1 MKNFAFIFARGGSKG
16 LPGKN
21 IKPLLGKTLIEYSID
36 IAKSSAVIDKVFV
49 STDDNEIAEIAAIAG
64 AEVILRPNEL
74 ATDKS
79 PEWLA
84 WRHAIEHVKQLY
96 GEFDNFISLPSTSPL
111 RSLGDVESAILK
123 QVETKADICISVV
136 EASRSPFFNMV
147 KQSENGF
154 FELVNKPESSVE
166 RRQDAP
172 KVYDITTVVY
182 VASPNFVLNNYG
194 LFSGNVTSIE
204 VPKERA
210 VDIDDIYDFL
220 LAETILKKGF
230 NSDS

>member
-21 IKPLLGKTLIEYSID
+21 IKPLLGKPLIEYSID
-36 IAKSSAVIDKVFV
+36 IAKSSTVIDKVFV
-49 STDDNEIAEIAAIAG
+49 STDDNEIAEIAAASG

-84 WRHAIEHVKQLY
+84 WRHAIEHVMQLY

-123 QVETKADICISVV
+123 RVEKNADICISVV

-154 FELVNKPESSVE
+154 FELVNKSDSSVE

-182 VASPNFVLNNYG
+182 AASPNFILNNYG

-220 LAETILKKGF
+220 LAETILKKRI
-230 NSDS
+230 

>member
-21 IKPLLGKTLIEYSID
+21 VKPLLGKPLIEYSID
-36 IAKSSAVIDKVFV
+36 IAMASDAIDKVFV
-49 STDDNEIAEIAAIAG
+49 STDDREIAEIGAALG
-64 AEVILRPNEL
+64 AEIILRPSEL

-84 WRHAIEHVKQLY
+84 WRHAIKHVEQVY
-96 GEFDNFISLPSTSPL
+96 GKFDNFISLPTTSPL
-111 RSLGDVESAILK
+111 RSLEDVESAILK
-123 QVETKADICISVV
+123 RVKENADICISVV
-136 EASRSPFFNMV
+136 EAGRSPFFNMV
-147 KQSENGF
+147 KQSESGF
-154 FELVNKPESSVE
+154 FELVNKSESSVE

-172 KVYDITTVVY
+172 KIYDITTVAY
-182 VASPNFVLNNYG
+182 VASPHFILNNYG

-204 VPKERA
+204 IPKERA

-220 LAETILKKGF
+220 LAEIIMKKG
-230 NSDS
+230 SSHDT

>member
-21 IKPLLGKTLIEYSID
+21 IKPLLGKPLIKYSID
-36 IAKSSAVIDKVFV
+36 IAKSSTSIAKVFV
-49 STDDNEIAEIAAIAG
+49 STDDSEIAKIASASG
-64 AEVILRPNEL
+64 AEVIFRPNEL

-84 WRHAIEHVKQLY
+84 WRHAIEQVKKMY
-96 GEFDNFISLPSTSPL
+96 GEFDNFISLPATSPL
-111 RSLGDVESAILK
+111 RSTYDVEAAILK
-123 QVETKADICISVV
+123 RVETKADICISVV

-147 KQSENGF
+147 KQSIDGF
-154 FELVNKPESSVE
+154 YELVNKPESSVE

-172 KVYDITTVVY
+172 KVFDITTVVY
-182 VASPNFVLNNYG
+182 AASPSFIMHNYG

-220 LAETILKKGF
+220 LAEAILKKGLS
-230 NSDS
+230 SDS

>member
-21 IKPLLGKTLIEYSID
+21 IKSLLGKPLLEYSID
-36 IAKSSAVIDKVFV
+36 IAKSSVAIDKVFV
-49 STDDNEIAEIAAIAG
+49 STDDNKIAEIAAASG
-64 AEVILRPNEL
+64 AEVILRPIEL
-74 ATDKS
+74 ATDES

-84 WRHAIEHVKQLY
+84 WRHAIEYAKQIY
-96 GEFDNFISLPSTSPL
+96 GEFDNFISLPATSPL
-111 RSLGDVESAILK
+111 RSLEDVESAVLK
-123 QVETKADICISVV
+123 RIETEADICISVV

-154 FELVNKPESSVE
+154 FELVNKPESSIE

-182 VASPNFVLNNYG
+182 TASPNFILHNYG

-220 LAETILKKGF
+220 LAETILKKGLS
-230 NSDS
+230 SDS

>member
-1 MKNFAFIFARGGSKG
+1 MKNFAFVFARGGSKG

-21 IKPLLGKTLIEYSID
+21 IKPLLGKPLIEYSID
-36 IAKSSAVIDKVFV
+36 IAKSSTVIDKVFV
-49 STDDNEIAEIAAIAG
+49 STDDNEIAKVASASG
-64 AEVILRPNEL
+64 AEVIIRPNEL
-74 ATDKS
+74 ATDTS

-84 WRHAIEHVKQLY
+84 WRHAIEHVRSLY

-111 RSLGDVESAILK
+111 RSLGDIESAILK
-123 QVETKADICISVV
+123 RVAERADICISVV

-154 FELVNKPESSVE
+154 FELVNKPENSVE

-182 VASPNFVLNNYG
+182 AASPEFIINSYG
-194 LFSGNVTSIE
+194 LFSGDVTSIE

-210 VDIDDIYDFL
+210 IDIDDIYDFS
-220 LAETILKKGF
+220 LAEIIMRKGL
-230 NSDS
+230 NYDA

>member
-21 IKPLLGKTLIEYSID
+21 IRPLLGKPLIEYSID
-36 IAKSSAVIDKVFV
+36 IAKSSTSIDKVFV
-49 STDDNEIAEIAAIAG
+49 STDDNEIAKIAADAG
-64 AEVILRPNEL
+64 VEVIFRPNEL

-84 WRHAIEHVKQLY
+84 WRHAIEHVKQLH
-96 GEFDNFISLPSTSPL
+96 GEFDNFISLPATSPL
-111 RSLGDVESAILK
+111 RSLDDVETAILK
-123 QVETKADICISVV
+123 RVETKADICISVV

-147 KQSENGF
+147 KQSKNGF

-182 VASPNFVLNNYG
+182 AASPSFIMSNYG

-220 LAETILKKGF
+220 LAEAILKKGLS
-230 NSDS
+230 SDS